1 MVITQWGDVATP
13 DCHLWRAGDAG
24 AEALTA
30 EGACVEEPSWDRS
43 TVARERVR
51 VSWRLLALMPR
62 STPADS
68 GRAADAASCAMGG
81 GLCAGA
87 HVNGGRRRGCWKG
100 ESREA
105 SHLVAMLC
113 GRRVRRTPTQQS
125 AACGCTPTRWWLALR
140 VD

>member
-1 MVITQWGDVATP
+1 VVITQWGDVATP

-87 HVNGGRRRGCWKG
+87 STEGGDGAAGRERAGRPLTLWLCYVDAAFAAHPRSSRPPAGAHLHVGGW
-100 ESREA
+100 
-105 SHLVAMLC
+105 
-113 GRRVRRTPTQQS
+113 P
-125 AACGCTPTRWWLALR
+125 
-140 VD
+140 

>member
-1 MVITQWGDVATP
+1 VVITQWGDVATP

-87 HVNGGRRRGCWKG
+87 RQRRAETGLLEGREQGGLSPCGY
-100 ESREA
+100 
-105 SHLVAMLC
+105 AMWTPRSPHTHAAV
-113 GRRVRRTPTQQS
+113 GR
-125 AACGCTPTRWWLALR
+125 LR
-140 VD
+140 VHTYTLVVGPEG